1 MEKTQARR
9 RQQRRRKVKMAEAWT
24 LVFLME
30 LFVAAI
36 PAGIA
41 AAVFVAMA
49 RELRG
54 YAAVGGEW
62 LLVALIFCGAYCATH
77 KWVCNKIFEEGK
89 HE

>member
-1 MEKTQARR
+1 MERTQARR
-9 RQQRRRKVKMAEAWT
+9 GRQRRRKVKMAEAWT

-30 LFVAAI
+30 LLVAAI

-41 AAVFVAMA
+41 TAVFVPMA

-62 LLVALIFCGAYCATH
+62 LLIAFIFCGTYCAAH

>member
-9 RQQRRRKVKMAEAWT
+9 RKQRRRKVKMAEAWT

-41 AAVFVAMA
+41 AAVFVA

-54 YAAVGGEW
+54 YAAVDGEW

>member
-1 MEKTQARR
+1 
-9 RQQRRRKVKMAEAWT
+9 
-24 LVFLME
+24 
-30 LFVAAI
+30 
-36 PAGIA
+36 
-41 AAVFVAMA
+41 MA